1 MKKSNKLVIL
11 IISLTIFAIIG
22 TGFVSLVDDG
32 TIVLH
37 PNTQYLND
45 ANNHFD
51 ELMEK
56 ITGRPHDK
64 SIIGYNDNGTVHKYI
79 MGNTSSNNTVV
90 VILGVHDLESGIHN
104 ATNKTIKEFTDGKQL
119 HKKYVVYFVK
129 INHDHPYYDT
139 TEYNTNRH
147 MGEMLAYKYIVPDV
161 SQYSPSLVVDIH
173 EMEPYFDE
181 TTFLLAISDDKHSE
195 QESVRLAK
203 MIGVDQHPGFT
214 EGTSPQWVTVPIKN
228 QGYLTML
235 FEVNQGYTKAQKE
248 DYARKLVTALD
259 NF

>member
-1 MKKSNKLVIL
+1 MKKSN
-11 IISLTIFAIIG
+11 IIVLFIIILTILAIIG
-22 TGFVSLVDDG
+22 TGFVSLVDEG
-32 TIVLH
+32 SITIH

-45 ANNHFD
+45 TNNHFD

-56 ITGRPHDK
+56 ITGHPYDQ

-79 MGNTSSNNTVV
+79 LGNTSSDNTVV

-104 ATNKTIKEFTDGKQL
+104 ATNQTIKEFNDKNIL
-119 HKKYVVYFVK
+119 KKKYVVYFVK
-129 INHDHPYYDT
+129 INHDNPYYDT

-147 MGEMLAYKYIVPDV
+147 MGEMLAYRFIVPDV
-161 SQYSPSLVVDIH
+161 SQYSPNLVVDIH

-181 TTFLLAISDDKHSE
+181 TTFLLAISDDKHSK

-248 DYARKLVTALD
+248 DYAQKLVTALD